1 MCSHAMDASLLAA
14 GLSISAELSL
24 HWFAVLELALDV
36 VSNGLLLFQVH
47 LGAFQG
53 AFWEKI
59 EFK

>member
-53 AFWEKI
+53 AF
-59 EFK
+59 